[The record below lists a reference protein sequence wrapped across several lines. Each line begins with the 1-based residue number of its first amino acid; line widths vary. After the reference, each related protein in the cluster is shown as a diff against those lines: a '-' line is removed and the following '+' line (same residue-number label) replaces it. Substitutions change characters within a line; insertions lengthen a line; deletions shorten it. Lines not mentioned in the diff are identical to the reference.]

1 MLTVIWLVYSSFCV
15 SGTDYIASVIVHV
28 DERARARDLSFALHN
43 KTDEIILSEREEHGL
58 AFCLRL
64 DVLKTSLFAILQQMA
79 CFIFMCIHML

>member
-1 MLTVIWLVYSSFCV
+1 M
-15 SGTDYIASVIVHV
+15 

-79 CFIFMCIHML
+79 CFIFMCIHMLWDQSIKKKYKK